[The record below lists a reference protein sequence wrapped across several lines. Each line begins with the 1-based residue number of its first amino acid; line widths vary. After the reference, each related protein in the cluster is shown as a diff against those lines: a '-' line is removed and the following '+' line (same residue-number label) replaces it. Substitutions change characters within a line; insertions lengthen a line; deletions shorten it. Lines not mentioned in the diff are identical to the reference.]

1 MPTSLTIDSHL
12 LAQLWR
18 VAREML
24 RFNDAMMNET
34 VEHSA
39 AAIAVLRVVA
49 AQNASTP
56 TDVARVLGCS
66 RANASKLINPLT
78 RSRHL
83 ERHRHP
89 KDARSIALRITPYG
103 IDALRRGETQLA
115 EDAERC
121 FARLQDVEKYQLLGL
136 LERLGD
142 PDLHAA

>member
-1 MPTSLTIDSHL
+1 MPTSTTIDGHL

-18 VAREML
+18 VASETS

-49 AQNASTP
+49 AQKANTP

-66 RANASKLINPLT
+66 RANAGKLINRLA

-89 KDARSIALRITPYG
+89 KDARSISLRITPYG
-103 IDALRRGETQLA
+103 VDALRRGETQLA
-115 EDAERC
+115 EDAERW
-121 FARLQDVEKYQLLGL
+121 FARLHEVDKYQLLDL
-136 LERLGD
+136 LDRLRD
-142 PDLHAA
+142 PDRKVT